1 MDYAKCV
8 TSDGKNYAAIE
19 KIIARRSYRDFIAMN
34 PIDYDKRRKYIHHR
48 SYSLSNDTLEALEIK
63 KQYLSGEI
71 TEEEYKS
78 YCLRQNLLNI

>member
-1 MDYAKCV
+1 MDYTKCI

-19 KIIARRSYRDFIAMN
+19 KIIARRSYRDFIAVN
-34 PIDYDKRRKYIHHR
+34 PIYKGTRRYAYHR
-48 SYSLSNDTLEALEIK
+48 PYSLSQDTLEALEIK